1 MHRQNFGLD
10 LVKACKTV
18 SLSDTIRFI
27 IINAGGEKEPGV
39 GAGVERDIYSSAWK
53 EILDGLC
60 VREIERIP
68 FVRHDLYINE
78 WKSIAKILGFMDTKY
93 FLLRLCKAFIIHVLF
108 GELNNDFFIRSFLN
122 YVTPMESKIVE
133 AALRGTPTQIYD
145 DDDFLDILDRFNCKK
160 RVTIMNVFGVLPEF
174 AKQEL
179 VQKTYTILCS
189 WKKCLSAL
197 KTFTEFRTVFTVEDY
212 YRHILPT
219 NRNVIKLIQ
228 SDPTNGNERDALGFL
243 KQYIRGLDESFL
255 RKLL

>member
-1 MHRQNFGLD
+1 
-10 LVKACKTV
+10 
-18 SLSDTIRFI
+18 
-27 IINAGGEKEPGV
+27 
-39 GAGVERDIYSSAWK
+39 
-53 EILDGLC
+53 
-60 VREIERIP
+60 
-68 FVRHDLYINE
+68 
-78 WKSIAKILGFMDTKY
+78 
-93 FLLRLCKAFIIHVLF
+93 
-108 GELNNDFFIRSFLN
+108 
-122 YVTPMESKIVE
+122 MESKIVE

-179 VQKTYTILCS
+179 VQKPYIILCS

-228 SDPTNGNERDALGFL
+228 SDPTNGNERDA
-243 KQYIRGLDESFL
+243 
-255 RKLL
+255 